1 MRPLTPFASY
11 LDNEGLPLV
20 GRLRFCNSD
29 GSPANVFESDGVTS
43 LGSSVF
49 TDSSGRPVPQP
60 FLEDHDYLIY
70 FDKYVGI
77 NTMTED
83 TEEDSWSEQGSA
95 IDRYNTVGVHL
106 EEQCYRTVDTIAAL
120 RTTHAL
126 ASDEM
131 VMLLGYNQK
140 YDKEPIFYRW
150 DQYNIDLS
158 NGGSVVKVT
167 DVSMGRW
174 VFVECPHSLDV
185 RHFGAFPNQ
194 GMTSDPTQRYRVQMA
209 AAYAHSNWCGLFFPA
224 DAEEGYYDVS
234 GLTLYDVDCDE
245 NARVFA
251 IEGSTTIINGVKRIY
266 CDYAEDFDGTIR
278 LIDDVVRTSW
288 VGDSRT
294 VSLEPSARLVVDMP
308 LYGIPQQW
316 SNIKVDMDEYIGA
329 NATFD
334 KCDLSS
340 CGKITGNI
348 TLKNMAVKGDWFVEG
363 YDWVNL
369 SMVNCTILPCNF
381 DDKSVYV
388 TLKNKANQKDYGDL
402 GGATLTGVNLLDGCF
417 LENAVLAGCTVKGS
431 SEFHNVSGSVKLDT
445 AGTGDMAWM
454 DSFITLTNVSNATVA
469 SFLLMRGSVSGSYVV
484 LVTGDLR
491 VEDAVVSVALSP
503 SGNIVAYRSTI
514 NANITHTS
522 NSSTVREHLIGNT
535 LNAMLNIYPVQTG
548 SKFVARW
555 IGNYGTVNGAYTPG
569 PIYLDRTKIDSDD
582 AEHDYVYRDNGGTF
596 LPDITECK
604 AVTLTVKTVPN
615 ATDSRTESVVRN
627 AGTLTLI
634 KPTRTSQD
642 YDYVSAG
649 AYNYGGNYFDTVN
662 FFRVGTS
669 AFRVHADIA
678 MIARKAVYSQ
688 QLMPVKQVLGTEFV
702 SGHTFRLKTPL
713 NGEWTGS
720 HKSLSSFPSMYST
733 MMLWNFEAVEALPS
747 ELPEDETFSVEIRYE
762 ALDRHL

>member
-11 LDNEGLPLV
+11 LDNDGLPLV

-158 NGGSVVKVT
+158 NGGSIVKVT

-224 DAEEGYYDVS
+224 DAEDGYYDIS
-234 GLTLYDVDCDE
+234 GLALYDVDCDE

-251 IEGSTTIINGVKRIY
+251 IEGSTTIINGVKRVY

-334 KCDLSS
+334 NCDLSS

-363 YDWVNL
+363 YDWVKL

-388 TLKNKANQKDYGDL
+388 TLKNKENQKDYGDL

-469 SFLLMRGSVSGSYVV
+469 SFLLMRGSVSGGTAVIMD
-484 LVTGDLR
+484 GNLR
-491 VEDAVVSVALSP
+491 LEDSVVSTVFSVV
-503 SGNIVAYRSTI
+503 GDIVAYRNTI
-514 NANITHTS
+514 EATISHTPTS
-522 NSSTVREHLIGNT
+522 GNVREQFVGNT
-535 LNAMLNIYPVQTG
+535 FNAQLNINPFLAN

-555 IGNYGTVNGAYTPG
+555 MGNYGTVAN
-569 PIYLDRTKIDSDD
+569 PINLNRLNIDPDD

-634 KPTRTSQD
+634 KPTRSSPD
-642 YDYVSAG
+642 YDHVGAG
-649 AYNYGGNYFDTVN
+649 AYNYGGNYFDTAD
-662 FFRVGTS
+662 FFRVGTTP
-669 AFRVHADIA
+669 FRVHADIA
-678 MIARKAVYSQ
+678 MIARQNLYSQ
-688 QLMPVKQVLGTEFV
+688 TVTPVKQVLGAEFV
-702 SGHTFRLKTPL
+702 SGNTFRLKTPL

-720 HKSLSSFPSMYST
+720 NKSLSSFPSMYST
-733 MMLWNFEAVEALPS
+733 VMLWNFEAVEAQPS
-747 ELPEDETFSVEIRYE
+747 ELPADETFSVEIRYE
-762 ALDRHL
+762 ALERHL